1 MNVANDRVA
10 VFIYGALLCLPRTR
24 VEGVIASMA
33 DHRVAFT
40 VRGITRFEPSF
51 ASLDPVPGQRAWRA
65 LVRYAQADWATIR
78 RDELSYRV
86 ITAEG
91 GAVAAQAF
99 SVLET
104 HRTIECRPGARYA
117 GLLRQGAHG
126 LGLLPE
132 VVARDAALERRG
144 SGLSARALPWLKPL
158 LMPLV
163 RRMYGRLRPRLTAG
177 TAASGKPE

>member
-1 MNVANDRVA
+1 
-10 VFIYGALLCLPRTR
+10 
-24 VEGVIASMA
+24 MA

-51 ASLDPVPGQRAWRA
+51 ASLDPVPGQRAWSA

-78 RDELSYRV
+78 RDELSYRG

-104 HRTIECRPGARYA
+104 HRTIECRPGA
-117 GLLRQGAHG
+117 
-126 LGLLPE
+126 
-132 VVARDAALERRG
+132 
-144 SGLSARALPWLKPL
+144 LSWLKPL

-163 RRMYGRLRPRLTAG
+163 RRMYGCLRPRLTAG
-177 TAASGKPE
+177 TAASDKPE